1 MASPLDNI
9 FGDTQEEEKDKL
21 KNPISNSSQSRTVS
35 ADPLESIFTAE
46 DRKPTP
52 KQVQVESSAKQEEPK
67 SFFDKAVS
75 VAGKVATSVGN
86 WFSEQSRKNAE
97 ASLPM
102 QELMQGKTTIVK
114 DPVTGKNK
122 ITSPRLEA
130 YNVAKTPEEKAK
142 ILEEAN
148 QDVPLIKF
156 LNSEAGQKV
165 TGAIYNTT
173 SNLPLKAIARVKSI
187 GDDTYD
193 EAYSALVA
201 KSKDPENSR
210 FENIMYG
217 LQDSGVQSAIG
228 ALLAVGTS
236 YLTRNPKAGQA
247 VSLAY
252 FAPISAESQRQDK
265 GRVESLGNIAI
276 DTVGDTLISGFAESA
291 LKSVIKEGGETA
303 LKEFAK
309 QMGKGFL
316 VEGTTEPSQTV
327 IKYANDYRNAR
338 TDADREEVV
347 AKFSEYVKSGAM
359 VDEFLIGGLS
369 GAGITA
375 VATGAGKAI
384 GTNVPVDPSLQ
395 SDGGSG
401 GEKGTVKG
409 EFNVD
414 FSEVRDEAVSLET
427 ELRADPNNDT
437 ALRRLAI
444 VNEQLSDY
452 QQAVKQRPIYVAD
465 ETQDNPLATIETVQ
479 YPDGRFTYSFSADT
493 ESNSIQASFVNTETY
508 KTQKQAIEAGKK
520 EILAWVKV
528 RLETATGEELAKLKE
543 IQQELKTPTKPTGV
557 KVSLNRDAKVSQET
571 GTILYRG
578 GQDKG
583 ASFSTNKQIAE
594 DFAKNRGGEVS
605 ETSLK
610 RDAKIID
617 YSEVPNVQ
625 YKDITDDSVETYA
638 IAGGEKRLQFM
649 EGKLEKDYAKAS
661 KWAKENG
668 YDAIRFPTEGEI
680 RVLNDK
686 AIQETEKDK
695 KTSKTTEKDT
705 TSKRD
710 QTLTEEAKKY
720 KTFAHFLKAQ
730 GKPYYHG
737 TKSAE
742 IIEKEGF
749 KKMPIQTGV
758 SAFGEGS
765 YLTTSRA
772 DAKEYGG
779 VVTAYLPSDIKL
791 KKVSDK
797 DAYSVDTK
805 KLVKEGFDGTE
816 LSAGN
821 GKNIT
826 VFDPSVIKT
835 KTQLKAIWDNA
846 KSADT
851 QKPADKEQVS
861 KNVEKTRTG
870 VYRVT
875 QYSAKGEAQGKVEAR
890 YTRSKKNGKL
900 FFEVTKDGERIERL
914 PLEKAKKKYDT
925 TDRPTMVE
933 RAVNG
938 VKGADGKWTLKQSN
952 APVIRNTTQNQVEKK
967 PVKVKGEVK
976 KSKAFQRVQER
987 LGEYADIDVNYNRL
1001 NLADDTAR
1009 ALEFV
1014 AKFPKEAKRIALG
1027 MQGAPEGVTETAIS
1041 IALAEQASEAKD
1053 FALQAQLERS
1063 RSLRQTRR
1071 GQEIVSERGRFN
1083 ENSPHFFM
1091 QQVLASRIEKAS
1103 KEKFKFLSKKKGERS
1118 VKTVEG
1124 KMREGTENIKRTVK
1138 KKLTATD
1145 LAQSV
1150 IDQLTC

>member
-21 KNPISNSSQSRTVS
+21 KNPVSNSSQSRTVS

-52 KQVQVESSAKQEEPK
+52 KQVQVESSAKPEEPK

-75 VAGKVATSVGN
+75 VVGKVATSVGN
-86 WFSEQSRKNAE
+86 FFSEQQRKNDE
-97 ASLPM
+97 ASLSM
-102 QELMQGKTTIVK
+102 RELMYGKDKTYTK
-114 DPVTGKNK
+114 DPVTGKM
-122 ITSPRLEA
+122 TLSTPRLDA
-130 YNVAKTPEEKAK
+130 FKLAKTPEEKAK
-142 ILEEAN
+142 ILDEAN

-156 LNSEAGQKV
+156 LNSETGQKI

-173 SNLPLKAIARVKSI
+173 SNIPLKAIARVKSL

-210 FENIMYG
+210 FEKIMYG

-236 YLTRNPKAGQA
+236 YLTRNPQTGRA

-303 LKEFAK
+303 LKQFAK
-309 QMGKGFL
+309 QLGKGFL

-327 IKYANDYRNAR
+327 LKYANDYKNAR
-338 TDADREEVV
+338 TDAEREEVV

-395 SDGGSG
+395 SDGGTEG
-401 GEKGTVKG
+401 KKGTVKG

-427 ELRADPNNDT
+427 DLRADPNNDV
-437 ALRRLAI
+437 ALNRLSVI
-444 VNEQLSDY
+444 NEQLNDY
-452 QQAVKQRPIYVAD
+452 QQAVKQRPVYIAY
-465 ETQDNPLATIETVQ
+465 ESQDNPLATIETVQ
-479 YPDGRFTYSFSADT
+479 YPDGKFTFSFSADT
-493 ESNSIQASFVNTETY
+493 ESNSIQAPFVNTETY

-520 EILAWVKV
+520 AILNWV
-528 RLETATGEELAKLKE
+528 ETQLPNAVGAEVAKLNE
-543 IQQELKTPTKPTGV
+543 IKSELESPTKPTGV
-557 KVSLNRDAKVSQET
+557 KVSLNREAKVKQEEKS
-571 GTILYRG
+571 TIEP
-578 GQDKG
+578 QK
-583 ASFSTNKQIAE
+583 
-594 DFAKNRGGEVS
+594 
-605 ETSLK
+605 
-610 RDAKIID
+610 
-617 YSEVPNVQ
+617 
-625 YKDITDDSVETYA
+625 
-638 IAGGEKRLQFM
+638 GEKKPL
-649 EGKLEKDYAKAS
+649 
-661 KWAKENG
+661 
-668 YDAIRFPTEGEI
+668 
-680 RVLNDK
+680 
-686 AIQETEKDK
+686 
-695 KTSKTTEKDT
+695 
-705 TSKRD
+705 
-710 QTLTEEAKKY
+710 
-720 KTFAHFLKAQ
+720 AQ
-730 GKPYYHG
+730 
-737 TKSAE
+737 S
-742 IIEKEGF
+742 
-749 KKMPIQTGV
+749 
-758 SAFGEGS
+758 
-765 YLTTSRA
+765 
-772 DAKEYGG
+772 
-779 VVTAYLPSDIKL
+779 
-791 KKVSDK
+791 
-797 DAYSVDTK
+797 
-805 KLVKEGFDGTE
+805 
-816 LSAGN
+816 
-821 GKNIT
+821 
-826 VFDPSVIKT
+826 
-835 KTQLKAIWDNA
+835 NA
-846 KSADT
+846 
-851 QKPADKEQVS
+851 QVN

-875 QYSAKGEAQGKVEAR
+875 QYSQKGEAQGKTEAR
-890 YTRSKKNGKL
+890 YTRSKKNNKL
-900 FFEVTKDGERIERL
+900 FFEVTKDGKRIERL
-914 PLEKAKKKYDT
+914 PLEKAKKKYGT
-925 TDRPTMVE
+925 TDRAVMIE

-938 VKGADGKWTLKQSN
+938 VKGADGKWTLRQSN
-952 APVIRNTTQNQVEKK
+952 SPVIRNTTQNQVEKK

-1014 AKFPKEAKRIALG
+1014 AKYPKEAKRIALG

-1103 KEKFKFLSKKKGERS
+1103 KEKFKFLSKQRGERS
-1118 VKTVEG
+1118 AKTVEG
-1124 KMREGTENIKRTVK
+1124 KMREGTESIKRTVK
-1138 KKLTATD
+1138 KKLSATD